1 MEVKF
6 SKSAVKF
13 LEKLDE
19 KNKEQ
24 IREKI
29 FYLLNSIEDRG
40 IITFRDLDIKKL
52 KGNWEGFLRM
62 RVGKIRVIFTV
73 NNNSNELLVYEIDFR
88 GDAYKK

>member
-1 MEVKF
+1 MKRIRNKLERKF
-6 SKSAVKF
+6 F
-13 LEKLDE
+13 
-19 KNKEQ
+19 
-24 IREKI
+24 I
-29 FYLLNSIEDRG
+29 FSIQ
-40 IITFRDLDIKKL
+40 IKKL

>member
-19 KNKEQ
+19 KNKKQ
-24 IREKI
+24 
-29 FYLLNSIEDRG
+29 
-40 IITFRDLDIKKL
+40 
-52 KGNWEGFLRM
+52 
-62 RVGKIRVIFTV
+62 IRVIFTV